1 MIVDS
6 LRPLVRF
13 GGHQNPRVNRD
24 HLQTLII
31 ERHLG
36 GPYLHIWFENS
47 FFENCNTMFENL
59 QKCLIPESN
68 GESRD
73 GVERGEDFKADETAK
88 EAAEVEIVPLLPNFL
103 TLFIRPAKLSL
114 SPAEVGGGCCL
125 ACCLHL
131 ARRFLN
137 QT

>member
-1 MIVDS
+1 MVHSSIYG
-6 LRPLVRF
+6 LEIR
-13 GGHQNPRVNRD
+13 
-24 HLQTLII
+24 
-31 ERHLG
+31 
-36 GPYLHIWFENS
+36 